1 MVDRSQGRK
10 KSDFVA
16 KTTVESGAFMDYF
29 YNNTNYKISYTN
41 FVAGLGVTG
50 SIEQDGDPTGIAVLD
65 IDGSVNKIRN
75 IESGAGILAA
85 AQEKYNFQKV
95 ELPAAPEPYKG

>member
-29 YNNTNYKISYTN
+29 VNGTNYKITYTN
-41 FVAGLGVTG
+41 FLNGLGVTG
-50 SIEQDGDPTGIAVLD
+50 SITQTGAATGTAVLD
-65 IDGSVNKIRN
+65 IDGSVNKIRS
-75 IESGAGILAA
+75 IESGAGILASVS
-85 AQEKYNFQKV
+85 AQTA
-95 ELPAAPEPYKG
+95 LR